1 MTATTPRLRAAI
13 VGVVLGVALT
23 VLGACVTPAPA
34 PPAAAAAP
42 GAPAALRPWR
52 TLQGGFL
59 APPGAAF
66 GLPARPGTGAFVKL
80 LAPTAI
86 ALRGNDLLIV
96 DTGAGRLWRAD
107 LALNTLT
114 PIAGAPVTLGTAVA
128 LGPDLSAWVLDG
140 ISRQVLR
147 FARDGRLLQTWRAAP
162 AAASTAAPAAAST
175 AGFALADGG
184 ATLLVAD
191 DSLRQWLEFRPA
203 GGQALPVAMP
213 QDVRGADG
221 LAVAGDTVFVLDKA
235 RALVHAMRRDGT
247 LLAALGEGELK
258 QPQAIAADRFARV
271 FVLDAADRAVKL
283 LAPGREAQ
291 VFSAEAMR
299 VQQIGGIAVDER
311 FLAVSDRL
319 SGAVVIHMVGS
330 EARP

>member
-1 MTATTPRLRAAI
+1 MITVRAIPPLLRGATM
-13 VGVVLGVALT
+13 GALLA

-34 PPAAAAAP
+34 PPAASAGAAP
-42 GAPAALRPWR
+42 GAPAVLRPWR
-52 TLQGGFL
+52 TLQGGFI

-86 ALRGNDLLIV
+86 ALRGSDVLV
-96 DTGAGRLWRAD
+96 ADGGSGRLWRED
-107 LALNTLT
+107 MALNTLT
-114 PIAGAPVTLGTAVA
+114 PIAGAPVTPGMAVA

-140 ISRQVLR
+140 ITRQVLR

-162 AAASTAAPAAAST
+162 AAASV

-184 ATLLVAD
+184 ATLLVVD
-191 DSLRQWLEFRPA
+191 DSLRQWVEFRSA
-203 GGQALPVAMP
+203 GGPALPRTLP
-213 QDVRGADG
+213 PDVRGADG
-221 LAVAGDTVFVLDKA
+221 VTAAGDTVFVLDKA
-235 RALVHAMRRDGT
+235 RGAVHALRRDGT
-247 LLAALGEGELK
+247 LLATLGEGELK
-258 QPQAIAADRFARV
+258 QPQAMAADRFARV

-283 LAPGREAQ
+283 LVPGREAQ
-291 VFSAEAMR
+291 VFGAEALG

-311 FLAVSDRL
+311 FLAVSDRVG
-319 SGAVVIHMVGS
+319 GAVVIHQLAG